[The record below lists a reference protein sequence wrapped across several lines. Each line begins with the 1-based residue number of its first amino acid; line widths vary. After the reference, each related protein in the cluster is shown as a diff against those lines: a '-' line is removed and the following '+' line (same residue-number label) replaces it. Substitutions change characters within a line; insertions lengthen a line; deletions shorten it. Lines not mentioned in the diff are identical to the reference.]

1 MSLPEKGLYEETR
14 LFPLFYRNTYII
26 RLQSKLTSFCLVK
39 QTCSCEPKKNRHC
52 LRLWNICKYAR
63 LWATLGPLLLPLPVH
78 NADSGPSSGAIHFR
92 FRLPYDIYG
101 AHRTRSGPSPS
112 PSPSPFPSTCPLF
125 SIQSVALCLSPGPRG
140 AARENGKLRASLYS
154 RLLLLLR
161 VCPPAVSVMSTHP
174 FHAMPFSIL
183 SPSVVFL
190 VCMPC
195 PLCVLVLSGSPGLHS
210 AWLVIFCTCS
220 RLEYFMGL
228 SAFS

>member
-14 LFPLFYRNTYII
+14 LFPFFFRNTYII

-39 QTCSCEPKKNRHC
+39 QTCSCEPRKNRQC

-101 AHRTRSGPSPS
+101 AHRTRSGPTPS
-112 PSPSPFPSTCPLF
+112 PSPSTCPLF

-140 AARENGKLRASLYS
+140 TARENGKLRASLYS

-174 FHAMPFSIL
+174 FHAILHSFAQRCFSCL
-183 SPSVVFL
+183 RALPA
-190 VCMPC
+190 
-195 PLCVLVLSGSPGLHS
+195 LCSGTLRFSGSPLGLARNFLHMFT
-210 AWLVIFCTCS
+210 A
-220 RLEYFMGL
+220 
-228 SAFS
+228 

>member
-1 MSLPEKGLYEETR
+1 MKR
-14 LFPLFYRNTYII
+14 LDSFPFFSRNTYII

-112 PSPSPFPSTCPLF
+112 PSPFPSTCPLF

-140 AARENGKLRASLYS
+140 TARENGKLRASLYQA
-154 RLLLLLR
+154 
-161 VCPPAVSVMSTHP
+161 AVAAPS
-174 FHAMPFSIL
+174 L
-183 SPSVVFL
+183 SPGSVCYVHSSI
-190 VCMPC
+190 PC
-195 PLCVLVLSGSPGLHS
+195 HAILHSFAQRCFSCLRALPALCSGTLRFSGSPLGLARNFLHMFT
-210 AWLVIFCTCS
+210 A
-220 RLEYFMGL
+220 
-228 SAFS
+228 